1 MNSYR
6 KTAIIV
12 GVLFIIALV
21 LDIIGRGIY
30 EPILNAPDFLVNA
43 YPNKIQ
49 LIIGIILEF
58 ICAPAIILIPIMLF
72 PIFKKYNESIAL
84 GYIGFR
90 LLEGIF
96 FIFMVINSL
105 SLISLSQEY
114 LNSGAGNTSYFQI
127 LGNSIQVENYWTTLI
142 YIILFTLGALMV
154 YYLLYKSK
162 LIPRFISV
170 WGLIAAALLLIGA
183 LLGML
188 GLIPLSKV
196 MNFFGPPIAL
206 NEITLSVWLIAKGFN
221 SSAIASYSL
230 KKDINKVK

>member
-1 MNSYR
+1 MNSNR

-49 LIIGIILEF
+49 LIIGILLEF
-58 ICAPAIILIPIMLF
+58 ICAPAIVLIPIMLF
-72 PIFKKYNESIAL
+72 PILKKYNESIAL
-84 GYIGFR
+84 GYVGFR
-90 LLEGIF
+90 FLEGIL

-114 LNSGAGNTSYFQI
+114 LNSGAGDASYFQI
-127 LGNSIQVENYWTTLI
+127 LGNSIQAKNDWATLI
-142 YIILFTLGALMV
+142 YIIVFTLGALMF
-154 YYLLYKSK
+154 YYLLYQSK
-162 LIPRFISV
+162 IIPRFISV
-170 WGLIAAALLLIGA
+170 WGLIAAALLLTGA

-188 GLIPLSKV
+188 DLIPLSKV
-196 MNFFGPPIAL
+196 MIFFGPPIAL
-206 NEITLSVWLIAKGFN
+206 NEIVLAVWLIAKGFN
-221 SSAIASYSL
+221 SSAIPSKSA
-230 KKDINKVK
+230 KQI

>member
-1 MNSYR
+1 MNSNR

-21 LDIIGRGIY
+21 FDIIGRGIY

-49 LIIGIILEF
+49 LIIGILLEF
-58 ICAPAIILIPIMLF
+58 ICAPAIVLIPIMLF
-72 PIFKKYNESIAL
+72 PILKKYNESIAL
-84 GYIGFR
+84 GYVGFR
-90 LLEGIF
+90 FLEGIL

-105 SLISLSQEY
+105 SQISLSQDY
-114 LNSGAGNTSYFQI
+114 LNSGTGNASYFQT
-127 LGNSIQVENYWTTLI
+127 LGNSIQAENDWATLI
-142 YIILFTLGALMV
+142 YIIVFTLGALMF

-162 LIPRFISV
+162 IIPRFISV
-170 WGLIAAALLLIGA
+170 WGFITAALLLTGA

-196 MNFFGPPIAL
+196 MIFFGPPIAL
-206 NEITLSVWLIAKGFN
+206 NEIVLSLWLITKGFN
-221 SSAIASYSL
+221 SSVIASGSA
-230 KKDINKVK
+230 KQI